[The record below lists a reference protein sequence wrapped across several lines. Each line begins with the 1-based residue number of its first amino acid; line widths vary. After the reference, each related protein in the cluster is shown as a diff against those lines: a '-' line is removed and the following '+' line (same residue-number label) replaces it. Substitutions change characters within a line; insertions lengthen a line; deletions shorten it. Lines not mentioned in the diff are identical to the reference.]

1 MPRPLSEYRSGN
13 LVPKL
18 LDLRNRL
25 VRIAIALA
33 LVFAPCAMY
42 GDELFRL
49 MAKPMLEVM
58 GGHGELAVLDPMG
71 GFTAPLKLAFYVSLG
86 IVMPYVLWQL
96 WAFVAP
102 GLYRHEKRI
111 TLPLIAASIVLFYA
125 GMAFCYFLIFPGV
138 FKFLLTIMPTGV
150 KQMTDISQYVSFALM
165 MLVSFGLS
173 FEVPIVV
180 ILLVLTGA
188 IGAERLSASRGYVI
202 VAIFVISAVIT
213 PTTDAISQI
222 AMAGPMWLLYE
233 AGLLVARALQKLRL
247 QRAEV
252 ADVADEGPPST

>member
-1 MPRPLSEYRSGN
+1 MPRPLSEQRPGN
-13 LVPKL
+13 LVSHL

-25 VRIAIALA
+25 VRMAIALA
-33 LVFAPCAMY
+33 LVFAPCAIY
-42 GDELFRL
+42 GDQLFEL
-49 MAKPMLEVM
+49 MAQPMLTVM
-58 GGHGELAVLDPMG
+58 GGQGELAVLDPMG

-86 IVMPYVLWQL
+86 IVMPYLLWQI

-102 GLYRHEKRI
+102 GLYRHEKRVA
-111 TLPLIAASIVLFYA
+111 LPLIIASIVLFYA

-138 FKFLLTIMPTGV
+138 FRFLLTVMPTGV

-188 IGAERLSASRGYVI
+188 ISTEKLGASRGYVI

-233 AGLLVARALQKLRL
+233 GGLLAARLLQKLRL
-247 QRAEV
+247 QRAHV
-252 ADVADEGPPST
+252 AGDGSST

>member
-1 MPRPLSEYRSGN
+1 MA
-13 LVPKL
+13 
-18 LDLRNRL
+18 
-25 VRIAIALA
+25 IAIAL
-33 LVFAPCAMY
+33 VFTPCAIY
-42 GDELFRL
+42 GDELFAL
-49 MAKPMLEVM
+49 MAQPMLSVM

-86 IVMPYVLWQL
+86 IVMPYLLWQI

-102 GLYRHEKRI
+102 GLYRHEKRL
-111 TLPLIAASIVLFYA
+111 TLPLMIASIVLFYA

-138 FKFLLTIMPTGV
+138 FKFLLTIMPTNV
-150 KQMTDISQYVSFALM
+150 RQMTDISQYVSFALM

-188 IGAERLSASRGYVI
+188 ISADRLGASRGYVV
-202 VAIFVISAVIT
+202 VAIFVIAAVIT
-213 PTTDAISQI
+213 PTTDAISQL

-233 AGLLVARALQKLRL
+233 VGLLVARVLHRLRL
-247 QRAEV
+247 QRA
-252 ADVADEGPPST
+252 ASAP